1 LRSNLSGEKRGAGRH
16 PATPG
21 LAPEECAK
29 VSSTYRVLARKAFI
43 LSVIEVL
50 KLAGW
55 EWRRHR

>member
-1 LRSNLSGEKRGAGRH
+1 MAGRH

-21 LAPEECAK
+21 MAPEECAK
-29 VSSTYRVLARKAFI
+29 VSSTYRVLDRKAFI

>member
-1 LRSNLSGEKRGAGRH
+1 MRNGWRED
-16 PATPG
+16 
-21 LAPEECAK
+21 APPPLGMAPKECAR
-29 VSSTYRVLARKAFI
+29 VSSTYRVLDRKAFI